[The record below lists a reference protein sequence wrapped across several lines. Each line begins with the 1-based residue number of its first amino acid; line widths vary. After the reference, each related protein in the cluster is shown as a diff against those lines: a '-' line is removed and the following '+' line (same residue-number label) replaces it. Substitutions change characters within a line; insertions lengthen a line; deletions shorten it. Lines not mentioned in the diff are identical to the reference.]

1 MMAVY
6 KARREASE
14 ETNLAD
20 TLILDFQPP
29 GPGRKCCL
37 LLKLPSL
44 WSLLSQPE
52 QSDTSLTHH
61 WPPWTR
67 GMC

>member
-6 KARREASE
+6 KRRREASE
-14 ETNLAD
+14 ETDPAD

-29 GPGRKCCL
+29 GPGRKLCL

-44 WSLLSQPE
+44 VFVKSARAKRRISHPLPVPVES
-52 QSDTSLTHH
+52 
-61 WPPWTR
+61 
-67 GMC
+67 C